1 MLLHWEDRNSMAH
14 GIEARVPFLDHRLME
29 FSIALGDKHKIV
41 HGDTKRVL
49 RRAMAGVLPSAIL
62 NRRDKLGFAT
72 PEQTWFRGRLRAA
85 VEAGVENTLSLFP
98 NLLHAENTRLLVRQ
112 MLDGVRPL
120 DFTAW
125 RIVNVGIWGR
135 VFNVTI

>member
-1 MLLHWEDRNSMAH
+1 
-14 GIEARVPFLDHRLME
+14 VPFLDHRLVE

-49 RRAMAGVLPSAIL
+49 RRAMAGILPQSIL
-62 NRRDKLGFAT
+62 SRRDKLGFAT
-72 PEQTWFRGRLRAA
+72 PEQTWFRGSLRAA
-85 VEAGVENTLSLFP
+85 LEAGVEDTLSAFP
-98 NLLHAENTRLLVRQ
+98 SLLNAENTRLLVRQ

-125 RIVNVGIWGR
+125 RIVSVGIWGR
-135 VFNVTI
+135 VFGATL